1 MRSQKEVQPKI
12 NIYFFFRLFP
22 TLSTFTFFRYFICPS
37 FILSFFAL
45 IFFCTLHV
53 IFNKFFISSIHYM
66 LFVSFLFSQGER
78 QNTIGNGSQ
87 QASMMIAKIRNKRNC
102 YFFLSLGG
110 NFLLCGTIQLKVAAC
125 NFFWL

>member
-1 MRSQKEVQPKI
+1 
-12 NIYFFFRLFP
+12 
-22 TLSTFTFFRYFICPS
+22 
-37 FILSFFAL
+37 
-45 IFFCTLHV
+45 
-53 IFNKFFISSIHYM
+53 M